1 MALTKS
7 DIRALKAKA
16 HHLNPVVTIGQKGLT
31 DSVTNEVDIALN
43 AHELVKV
50 KAHQHAKDECLA
62 YADTFC
68 KALSAEFIALI
79 GHTLILYRKN
89 PEKD

>member
-1 MALTKS
+1 MALAKS

-31 DSVTNEVDIALN
+31 DNVTSEVDIALN
-43 AHELVKV
+43 AHELIKV
-50 KAHQHAKDECLA
+50 KAYQHAKDECLA
-62 YADTFC
+62 YASALGDS
-68 KALSAEFIALI
+68 LSAEFIALI

-89 PEKD
+89 PEKN